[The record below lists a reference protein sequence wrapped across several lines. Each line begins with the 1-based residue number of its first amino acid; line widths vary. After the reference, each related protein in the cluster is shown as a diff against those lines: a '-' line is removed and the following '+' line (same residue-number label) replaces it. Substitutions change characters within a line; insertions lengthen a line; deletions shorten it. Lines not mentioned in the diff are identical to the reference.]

1 VEDSLVFTN
10 IRGVAVISGCDRDVM
25 CVIHVWHANLC
36 DRQSE
41 KYVVQLAILMFAG
54 PYDHIRPK
62 PIRVLSVIQGR
73 RSDEIVSAMQRRS
86 LFGWK
91 AKLARFN
98 PILSTCLKERDTD
111 IC

>member
-1 VEDSLVFTN
+1 VEDSLDFTH

-41 KYVVQLAILMFAG
+41 KAILMFAG

-73 RSDEIVSAMQRRS
+73 RSDEIVRCKGVPY
-86 LFGWK
+86 LVG
-91 AKLARFN
+91 KLN
-98 PILSTCLKERDTD
+98 LLGSINILSTCLKERDTD